1 MGIFGGVDRTRPH
14 GSQLA
19 RADGRKPR
27 RCMRKPLDEARKVY
41 SLARKRPRDPRMGKG
56 LADWAM
62 DGGGAS
68 GAARTAGPRR
78 SGFGPVEAVMA
89 PSLPLVQN
97 ALRRW

>member
-1 MGIFGGVDRTRPH
+1 MAQTGPVRTV

-27 RCMRKPLDEARKVY
+27 RCARKPSDEVRKVY
-41 SLARKRPRDPRMGKG
+41 SLAG
-56 LADWAM
+56 WAM
-62 DGGGAS
+62 DGAGR
-68 GAARTAGPRR
+68 AALLAQPGRVGR
-78 SGFGPVEAVMA
+78 GFGPVEAVMA